1 MTRPIGYGAA
11 AMLLA
16 LGGLSACTPGGDASA
31 SASPS
36 ASAMTD
42 ERLLAIGREHA
53 QCLRDHGLPN
63 VGEPTVWRGLLRFG
77 GPQQEPDPASADV
90 AYKACQ
96 SIQDRVPAQDLY
108 QNWKP
113 TQADVD
119 AMGKFADCL
128 RQHGFPDWPN
138 PDGDG
143 QFPIRGTNLE
153 TAPKTDQGQ
162 EAVSACHKLYDGP
175 LLTVSP

>member
-1 MTRPIGYGAA
+1 VKRVLAIVLIALAIGAA
-11 AMLLA
+11 
-16 LGGLSACTPGGDASA
+16 GCSGSKGHASA
-31 SASPS
+31 APSPS
-36 ASAMTD
+36 AMTE

-53 QCLRDHGLPN
+53 QCLRDHGIPN
-63 VGEPTVWRGLLRFG
+63 VGEPNVWHGLLRFG
-77 GPQQEPDPASADV
+77 GPQQEPDPATADA

-96 SIQDRVPAQDLY
+96 SIQDQVPARYLY

-113 TQADVD
+113 TPADVD

-138 PDGDG
+138 PNGDG

-162 EAVSACHKLYDGP
+162 EAISACQKLYDGP